1 MKEITLTATCIFG
14 VESILAREI
23 RDLGY
28 PEVET
33 KDGRVSFSC
42 NYSDIPKAN
51 IRLRVA
57 ERVLLKVA
65 EFPAETFDELY
76 DRIKG
81 IDWDMYLSKE
91 ASFPVDVTSINS
103 RLFGISACQSIVK
116 KAIVDKLRSK
126 YKMEVFP
133 ESGPCYKVS
142 VALLNNL
149 AAVYI
154 DTSGVGLH
162 KRGYRTLTGA
172 APLKETLAAAMIMIS
187 RWKKD
192 RVLLDPL
199 CGTGTIPIE
208 AALIGKNI
216 APGLGRSFVSEGW
229 LQIAE
234 KDWVHAREEAL
245 DLIDRSVKLN
255 IQGTDIDDKALDMAR
270 YHSRMAGTE
279 GDIHFQRRDVRE
291 ISSSKQYGFIICN
304 PPYGERIGDKREVEK
319 LYEDMGKVFEKFPTW
334 SKYILTP
341 HKEFERLYGKKAD
354 KRRKLYNGMISC
366 TYYQYFGTKP
376 PKRQNFETEN

>member
-57 ERVLLKVA
+57 EQVLLKVA

-234 KDWVHAREEAL
+234 KDWVHAREEAR

-255 IQGTDIDDKALDMAR
+255 IQGTDIDDKTWTWQGIIR
-270 YHSRMAGTE
+270 GWRTE
-279 GDIHFQRRDVRE
+279 GYSFPKRRRE
-291 ISSSKQYGFIICN
+291 ISSSKQYRFIMQSS
-304 PPYGERIGDKREVEK
+304 RRKDRDKRRWKK
-319 LYEDMGKVFEKFPTW
+319 LYEDMGKPRN
-334 SKYILTP
+334 SRRGPNILTP
-341 HKEFERLYGKKAD
+341 HRNLRGFGKKAD
-354 KRRKLYNGMISC
+354 KEESCTTAISC
-366 TYYQYFGTKP
+366 TYYQYFEQSPRNDKISRR
-376 PKRQNFETEN
+376 KIKS